1 MKKLNKILLFAGL
14 VFAAVGCE
22 KDQLN
27 ATFTGEGEDALSA
40 YFTQKTVSEE
50 FEASA
55 AGDQTVL
62 VDIYRQS
69 AGDELKVGIDYE
81 IADGGEEFY
90 EVPESVTFPAGE
102 YHTTVPVKVRGVENF
117 AKGSNYS
124 VTLYVGDHHEFETVA
139 AAQLEAKAER
149 GLPTKSQGADTRAA
163 SIGTKYSSVTLTTTL
178 TLEWEPWYIL
188 SDPTKLLDANLTEAD
203 YVKDKDGKPM
213 KQTAVYTYANYWIGE
228 DDEIVVE
235 HAKSTSV
242 FRMTNWGGGVNIIFT
257 VNPDKKVTV
266 DGKEYASLAIT
277 EQYIGDDYDSYGK
290 VYVADMLSYSGD
302 PDVFEEFPCYW
313 DGERTFVFHMMYYV
327 DGGYFGNSQET
338 LVLDSGVAKI
348 EDPEPAV
355 NIVYDGLEVSP
366 VGVKSHKLSFTPNA
380 DAAKYYATVIKADP
394 ELVNKCDGPLTV
406 VADNATRELLA
417 ANGISEE
424 HPLWSAYYSIYFR
437 QNYGRYFD
445 DVFEQIVTPQYV
457 DELWTE
463 VGQPILD
470 NSYNGDFDVFEF
482 TEACSEAWDLGT
494 DAGTFT
500 AVAVS
505 LDKTGEFKGLD
516 FHTFVYNPDTDGD
529 AVACKVTL
537 DDTPNLREGCF
548 AYNSIYLF
556 LQSPSLGDI
565 TAVQYALL
573 AKADFEAAALTD
585 DEKLLD
591 YVGEHGKSLGEKDL
605 EALND
610 PNPVA
615 GGFETWLAAKPETD
629 YKLVLAVSNP
639 DATKVQ
645 VLDHKTAAVVE
656 PQKLAVET
664 RLTEVEEDGVYEH
677 THFVAEFTATEV
689 VEGYYL
695 AGTPEKLVEM
705 VSVDEVG
712 KVSLAKGVTEEKLA
726 DFLAENGSAF
736 TTEDSSSDDADLYLF
751 NDGDAVEKTIKTNK
765 PATEF
770 VVLACVEH
778 GNGKTSWVGKV
789 QRTAYAPAVAFTQTV
804 QANGRNIAFN
814 WSAAPAAS
822 IFKVTAVEYALVPQS
837 ALAAAGVDLK
847 KLSDEELNDF
857 DARIDAGGDKA
868 TIEAQKANAEK
879 VLGVLAESVKV
890 FQGDAAKAI
899 NAKGGVNKQFSN
911 VEAGDYAL
919 IAVAYDAYNSKL
931 TVGLVSAK

>member
-22 KDQLN
+22 KDQLGS
-27 ATFTGEGEDALSA
+27 TFTGEGEDALSA

-55 AGDQTVL
+55 TGDQTVL

-117 AKGSNYS
+117 AKGTNYS

-139 AAQLEAKAER
+139 AAQLEANAER
-149 GLPTKSQGADTRAA
+149 GLPTKSRGADTRAA

-178 TLEWEPWYIL
+178 TLEWEPCYIL

-203 YVKDKDGKPM
+203 YLVGGDGKPM
-213 KQTAVYTYANYWIGE
+213 KQTCVYTYTFWWSGE
-228 DDEIVVE
+228 DDTIVLE
-235 HAKSTSV
+235 RAKGTTV

-266 DGKEYASLAIT
+266 DGKEYASLTIT
-277 EQYIGDDYDSYGK
+277 EQYIGDDHASYGK
-290 VYVADMLSYSGD
+290 VYVSDMLSYNGD
-302 PDVFEEFPCYW
+302 PAQFEAYPNYW
-313 DGERTFVFHMMYYV
+313 DGGRTFVFNMMYYV
-327 DGGYFGNSQET
+327 GAGYFEMPSTET

-348 EDPEPAV
+348 EEPEPAV

-394 ELVNKCDGPLTV
+394 ELSAA
-406 VADNATRELLA
+406 ADQALRADLA
-417 ANGISEE
+417 AIGVEE
-424 HPLWSAYYSIYFR
+424 YSAEWFSMYVNYYDSYYKDMAGGFA
-437 QNYGRYFD
+437 
-445 DVFEQIVTPQYV
+445 EQLFNEIGEDLIAGTYK
-457 DELWTE
+457 
-463 VGQPILD
+463 
-470 NSYNGDFDVFEF
+470 GDFEAFEF
-482 TEACSEAWDLGT
+482 TKASSEAWDLGT
-494 DAGTFT
+494 DGGSFT

-505 LDKTGEFKGLD
+505 LDKTGKFKGLD
-516 FHTFVYNPDTDGD
+516 FHTFVYNPDTDSD
-529 AVACKVTL
+529 AVACEVTF

-565 TAVQYALL
+565 TAVQYVLL
-573 AKADFEAAALTD
+573 TKADFDTAALTD
-585 DEKLLD
+585 NEKLLA
-591 YVGEHGKSLGEKDL
+591 YVEEHGKSLGGKDL

-615 GGFETWLAAKPETD
+615 GGFETWLAAEPETD

-639 DATKVQ
+639 DATKVE
-645 VLDHKTAAVVE
+645 VLDHTTAAVVE
-656 PQKLAVET
+656 PQKLAVKT
-664 RLTEVEEDGVYEH
+664 GLVENAQGGIYKH
-677 THFVAEFTATEV
+677 THFVAQFEATEV

-695 AGTPEKLVEM
+695 TGTPEKLVSV
-705 VSVDEVG
+705 VSVDENG
-712 KVSLAKGVTEEKLA
+712 TVSLAKEVTEEQLA

-736 TTEDSSSDDADLYLF
+736 TTEDSSTAADLYLF
-751 NDGDAVEKTIKTNK
+751 NKGTAVQKTIKANN

-778 GNGKTSWVGKV
+778 GNGETSWVGKV
-789 QRTAYAPAVAFTQTV
+789 QRTAYAPVVAFTQTV

-814 WSAAPAAS
+814 WSAAPTAS

-837 ALAAAGVDLK
+837 ALAAAGVDLT

-857 DARIDAGGDKA
+857 GARIEAGGDKA

-899 NAKGGVNKQFSN
+899 NTQGGVDKQFSN

>member
-22 KDQLN
+22 KDQLGS
-27 ATFTGEGEDALSA
+27 TFTGEGEDALSA

-55 AGDQTVL
+55 TGDQTVL

-117 AKGSNYS
+117 AKGTNYS
-124 VTLYVGDHHEFETVA
+124 VTLYVGDYHEFETVA

-149 GLPTKSQGADTRAA
+149 GLPTKSRGADTRAA

-178 TLEWEPWYIL
+178 TLEWEPCYIL

-203 YVKDKDGKPM
+203 YVKGEDGKPM
-213 KQTAVYTYANYWIGE
+213 KQTAVYTYNFWWEGE
-228 DDEIVVE
+228 DDEIVLE
-235 HAKSTSV
+235 RAKGTTV

-257 VNPDKKVTV
+257 INPQDKSIVWTNQKT
-266 DGKEYASLAIT
+266 
-277 EQYIGDDYDSYGK
+277 GDDYSDGTPVMVSDVPSLLGRPF
-290 VYVADMLSYSGD
+290 ADYPST
-302 PDVFEEFPCYW
+302 W
-313 DGERTFVFHMMYYV
+313 DGKRGFSFSLVYTLE
-327 DGGYFGNSQET
+327 DGRWFGETCEET
-338 LVLDSGVAKI
+338 LELSSGIEKI
-348 EDPEPAV
+348 EEPEPAV

-380 DAAKYYATVIKADP
+380 DAAKYYATVIKSDP
-394 ELVNKCDGPLTV
+394 ELAAATDQALRADLAAIGVEEYSSRWYSLY
-406 VADNATRELLA
+406 ADNYDSYYKGMAGDYADSLL
-417 ANGISEE
+417 
-424 HPLWSAYYSIYFR
+424 
-437 QNYGRYFD
+437 D
-445 DVFEQIVTPQYV
+445 QIGEDLIAGTYK
-457 DELWTE
+457 
-463 VGQPILD
+463 
-470 NSYNGDFDVFEF
+470 GDFEAFEF
-482 TEACSEAWDLGT
+482 TKASSEAWDLGT
-494 DAGTFT
+494 DGGSFT

-505 LDKTGEFKGLD
+505 LDKTGKFKGLD
-516 FHTFVYNPDTDGD
+516 FHTFVYNPDTDSD
-529 AVACKVTL
+529 AVACEVAF

-565 TAVQYALL
+565 TAVQYVLL
-573 AKADFEAAALTD
+573 TKADFDTAALTD
-585 DEKLLD
+585 NEKLLA
-591 YVGEHGKSLGEKDL
+591 YVDEHGKSLGGKDL

-615 GGFETWLAAKPETD
+615 GGFETWLAAEPETD

-639 DATKVQ
+639 DATKVE
-645 VLDHKTAAVVE
+645 VLDHTTAAVVE
-656 PQKLAVET
+656 PQKLAVKT
-664 RLTEVEEDGVYEH
+664 GLVENAQGGIYKH
-677 THFVAEFTATEV
+677 THFVAQFEATEV

-695 AGTPEKLVEM
+695 TGTPEKLVSV
-705 VSVDEVG
+705 VSVDENG
-712 KVSLAKGVTEEKLA
+712 TVSLAKEVTEEQLA

-736 TTEDSSSDDADLYLF
+736 TTEDSSTAADLYLF
-751 NDGDAVEKTIKTNK
+751 NNGTAVQKTIKANN

-778 GNGKTSWVGKV
+778 GNGETSWVGKV

-814 WSAAPAAS
+814 WSAAPTAS

-837 ALAAAGVDLK
+837 ALAAAGVDLT

-857 DARIDAGGDKA
+857 GARIEAGGDKA
-868 TIEAQKANAEK
+868 AIEAQKANAEK

-899 NAKGGVNKQFSN
+899 NTQGGVDKQFSN

>member
-22 KDQLN
+22 KDQLGS
-27 ATFTGEGEDALSA
+27 TFTGEGEDALSA

-55 AGDQTVL
+55 TGDQTVL

-81 IADGGEEFY
+81 IAEGGEEFY

-124 VTLYVGDHHEFETVA
+124 VTLYVGDYHEFETVA

-149 GLPTKSQGADTRAA
+149 GLPTKSRGADTRAA

-178 TLEWEPWYIL
+178 TLEWEPCYIL

-203 YVKDKDGKPM
+203 YVKGEDGKPM
-213 KQTAVYTYANYWIGE
+213 KQTAVYTYNFWWEGE
-228 DDEIVVE
+228 DDEIVLE
-235 HAKSTSV
+235 RAKGTTV

-257 VNPDKKVTV
+257 INPQDKSIVWTNQKTGDNYSDGTPVMVSDVPSLLGRPFADYPSTW
-266 DGKEYASLAIT
+266 DGKRGFSFSL
-277 EQYIGDDYDSYGK
+277 
-290 VYVADMLSYSGD
+290 VYTL
-302 PDVFEEFPCYW
+302 E
-313 DGERTFVFHMMYYV
+313 DGRW
-327 DGGYFGNSQET
+327 FGETCEET
-338 LVLDSGVAKI
+338 LELSSGIEKI
-348 EDPEPAV
+348 EEPEPAV

-380 DAAKYYATVIKADP
+380 DAAKYYATVIKSDP
-394 ELVNKCDGPLTV
+394 ELAAAADQALRADLAAIGVEEYSSRWYSLY
-406 VADNATRELLA
+406 ADNYD
-417 ANGISEE
+417 S
-424 HPLWSAYYSIYFR
+424 YYKDIAGDYA
-437 QNYGRYFD
+437 
-445 DVFEQIVTPQYV
+445 EQLFGEIGEDLIAGTYK
-457 DELWTE
+457 
-463 VGQPILD
+463 
-470 NSYNGDFDVFEF
+470 GDFEAFEF
-482 TEACSEAWDLGT
+482 TKASSEAWDLGT
-494 DAGTFT
+494 DGGSFT

-505 LDKTGEFKGLD
+505 LDKTGKFKGLD
-516 FHTFVYNPDTDGD
+516 FHTFVYNPDTDSD
-529 AVACKVTL
+529 AVAYEVAF

-565 TAVQYALL
+565 TAVQYVLL
-573 AKADFEAAALTD
+573 TETDFDAAALTD
-585 DEKLLD
+585 DEKLLA
-591 YVGEHGKSLGEKDL
+591 YVGEHGKSLGGKDL

-615 GGFETWLAAKPETD
+615 GGFETWLAAEPETD

-639 DATKVQ
+639 DATKVE
-645 VLDHKTAAVVE
+645 VLDHTTAAVVE
-656 PQKLAVET
+656 PQKLAVKT
-664 RLTEVEEDGVYEH
+664 GLVENAQSGIYKH
-677 THFVAEFTATEV
+677 THFVAQFEATEV

-695 AGTPEKLVEM
+695 TGTPEKLVSV
-705 VSVDEVG
+705 VSVDENG
-712 KVSLAKGVTEEKLA
+712 TVSLAKEVTEEQLA

-736 TTEDSSSDDADLYLF
+736 TTESSTADLYLF
-751 NDGDAVEKTIKTNK
+751 NNGTAVQKTIKANN

-778 GNGKTSWVGKV
+778 GNGETSWAGKV

-804 QANGRNIAFN
+804 QAKGRNIAFN
-814 WSAAPAAS
+814 WSAAPTAS
-822 IFKVTAVEYALVPQS
+822 IFKVTTVEYALVPQS
-837 ALAAAGVDLK
+837 ALASAGVDLT

-857 DARIDAGGDKA
+857 GARIEAGGDKA
-868 TIEAQKANAEK
+868 AIEAQQANAEK

-899 NAKGGVNKQFSN
+899 NTQGGVNKQFSN